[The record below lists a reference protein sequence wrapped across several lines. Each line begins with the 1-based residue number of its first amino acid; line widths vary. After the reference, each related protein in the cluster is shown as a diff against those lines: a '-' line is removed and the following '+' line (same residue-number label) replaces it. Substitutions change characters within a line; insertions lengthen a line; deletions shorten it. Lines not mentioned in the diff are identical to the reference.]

1 MLLGVNIDH
10 IATLREARKINDP
23 DPLEAVFILKNA
35 GASQVTLHLREDRR
49 HIHDDDVKVICQR
62 SPLPIN
68 LECASTPE
76 MIDLVCQLKPHRAT
90 LVPEKREEVTT
101 EGGLNLSLPFLKD
114 ALFQLK
120 KHEIATSLFIDPS
133 KETISQAQS
142 LGVDGIELHTGE
154 WANLFLMAYSNLS
167 RMHNAISSLQES
179 RQNLESKL
187 YECLENLK
195 ICAKFAKSCGLDV
208 YAGHGLNY
216 QNVTYVAKIPEII
229 ELNIGHSIIAR
240 SVFVG
245 LFNAIKEMQ
254 KLIEQ

>member
-35 GASQVTLHLREDRR
+35 GASQITLHLREDRR
-49 HIHDDDVKVICQR
+49 HIHDEDVKVICQR

-68 LECASTPE
+68 LECAAMPE
-76 MIDLVCQLKPHRAT
+76 MIDLVCQFRPHRAT

-101 EGGLNLSLPFLKD
+101 EGGLNLSLPFLQD
-114 ALFQLK
+114 ALYQLK
-120 KHEIATSLFIDPS
+120 KYEIETSLFIDPS
-133 KETISQAQS
+133 KEAISQAQI
-142 LGVDGIELHTGE
+142 LEADGVELHTGE
-154 WANLFLMAYSNLS
+154 WANLFLMTYSNLP

-179 RQNLESKL
+179 RQDLKSKL
-187 YECLENLK
+187 HKCLENLK
-195 ICAKFAKSCGLDV
+195 TCAKFAQDCDLKV

-216 QNVTYVAKIPEII
+216 QNVTHIAKIPEII
-229 ELNIGHSIIAR
+229 ELNIGHSIISR

-254 KLIEQ
+254 ELIKR

>member
-49 HIHDDDVKVICQR
+49 HIHDEDVKIICQR

-68 LECASTPE
+68 LECANTPE
-76 MIDLVCQLKPHRAT
+76 MIDIVCQFKPHRAT
-90 LVPEKREEVTT
+90 LVPEKREEITT
-101 EGGLNLSLPFLKD
+101 EGGLNLSSPFLKD
-114 ALFQLK
+114 SLNKLK
-120 KHEIATSLFIDPS
+120 DHQIATSLFIDPTQ
-133 KETISQAQS
+133 ETISQAQS

-154 WANLFLMAYSNLS
+154 WANLFLATYSNLQ
-167 RMHNAISSLQES
+167 RMHNAIPSLKDN

-187 YECLENLK
+187 NQCLENLK
-195 ICAKFAKSCGLDV
+195 ICANFAKNCGLNV

-216 QNVTYVAKIPEII
+216 QNVLPIAKIPEII

-240 SVFVG
+240 SIFVG
-245 LFNAIKEMQ
+245 LLNAIKEMQ
-254 KLIEQ
+254 ELIR

>member
-35 GASQVTLHLREDRR
+35 GASQITLHLREDRR
-49 HIHDDDVKVICQR
+49 HIHDEDVKVICQR

-68 LECASTPE
+68 LECAATPE
-76 MIDLVCQLKPHRAT
+76 MIDLVCQFKPHRAT

-114 ALFQLK
+114 ALEKLK
-120 KHEIATSLFIDPS
+120 NHEISTSLFIDPC
-133 KETISQAQS
+133 KEAISQAQS
-142 LGVDGIELHTGE
+142 LKVDGIELHTGE

-167 RMHNAISSLQES
+167 RMHNAIPSLKES
-179 RQNLESKL
+179 RQKLESRL
-187 YECLENLK
+187 FECLENLK
-195 ICAKFAKSCGLDV
+195 ICAKFAQDCDLKV

-216 QNVTYVAKIPEII
+216 QNVAPIAKIPEII

-254 KLIEQ
+254 ELIKR